1 MRLTRPTIIV
11 FLISLI
17 CGVLALLAVRIAHAT
32 HNNVLASLISLPI
45 SAFWL
50 MTVAWGLLTAGVL
63 LRGL

>member
-17 CGVLALLAVRIAHAT
+17 CGVLALLAVLGI
-32 HNNVLASLISLPI
+32 VPISLPI

>member
-17 CGVLALLAVRIAHAT
+17 CGVLALLAVESADQR
-32 HNNVLASLISLPI
+32 SISLPI